1 MTPGEQDLIYDTG
14 PAAQHL
20 ETPNQ
25 RGRSPG
31 SSPLSASAPDSP
43 KSPGMVSGSFYQV
56 GRGDS
61 SEVAVMDINGG
72 QQEILTPESGK
83 RFSHSFASDN
93 RRIAYAGFEKG
104 VWNLYWIDRITHERK
119 QITQHTAYGSF
130 VRSPAWRPG
139 TEQMAYEYSEVKGNI
154 ETAAAGTVA

>member
-1 MTPGEQDLIYDTG
+1 M
-14 PAAQHL
+14 
-20 ETPNQ
+20 
-25 RGRSPG
+25 
-31 SSPLSASAPDSP
+31 
-43 KSPGMVSGSFYQV
+43 YQV
-56 GRGDS
+56 GPRRRLADRRDGHQRRPPGDS
-61 SEVAVMDINGG
+61 DEG
-72 QQEILTPESGK
+72 PGK

-104 VWNLYWIDRITHERK
+104 VWNLYWIDRITRERK

-154 ETAAAGTVA
+154 ELLPLGSGR